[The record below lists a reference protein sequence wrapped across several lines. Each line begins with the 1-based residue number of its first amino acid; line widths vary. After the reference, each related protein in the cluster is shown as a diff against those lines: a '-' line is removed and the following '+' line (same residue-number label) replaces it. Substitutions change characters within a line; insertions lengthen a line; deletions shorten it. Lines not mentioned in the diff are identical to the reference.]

1 MNKALIIG
9 ASSDLG
15 RALFRHLESV
25 SSETLKGTYN
35 SKPFPGGLKLD
46 LATESDF
53 GQLGFLDDKTT
64 VVVLSAIS
72 DPSTVYQNKSF
83 SRGINVL
90 GIKRLLDFCRRRG
103 SKVVFASSV
112 EALDGSE
119 APQTEEVE
127 RRPLNEYGRMKAEIE
142 EYLLETFSPGTFTI
156 VRTPWICHLDFTS
169 RCVVKNTYLQMLE
182 NDVPSFAADY
192 LTGIV
197 SAQDVCLAYERILAL
212 GDELPL
218 VHISANGYFSRSELA
233 ELVLSKSARSQ
244 EMRFLQTTFKEL
256 KLDEP
261 RANDTRLDNSLS
273 VARLGMSY
281 ASASNVVVSKVE
293 YLDTLSLND
302 A

>member
-1 MNKALIIG
+1 MNKVLIIG

-25 SSETLKGTYN
+25 SSETILGTYN

-46 LATESDF
+46 LATESNF
-53 GQLGFLDDKTT
+53 VQLGFVDDRTT

-72 DPSTVYQNKSF
+72 DPSTVYRNKSF
-83 SRGINVL
+83 SHGINVS
-90 GIKRLLDFCRRRG
+90 GIKRLIDFCRRRG

-119 APQTEEVE
+119 APQTEEVAS
-127 RRPLNEYGRMKAEIE
+127 RPLNEYGRMKAEIE
-142 EYLLETFSPGTFTI
+142 AYLFETFSLEDFTI

-182 NDVPSFAADY
+182 NDLPSFAVDY

-197 SAQDVCLAYERILAL
+197 SGLDVCLAYERILAF

-218 VHISANGYFSRSELA
+218 VHISATGYFSRSELA
-233 ELVLSKSARSQ
+233 ELILSTSARSQ
-244 EMRFLQTTFKEL
+244 EMGFLQTTFKEL
-256 KLDEP
+256 KMAEP
-261 RANDTRLDNSLS
+261 RASDTRLDNSLS

-281 ASASNVVVSKVE
+281 ASASNVVVSKVR
-293 YLDTLSLND
+293 YLDSLSLNGS
-302 A
+302 